1 MGCSSCQAEL
11 PDAARFCPT
20 CGAPVSAPACA
31 SCGATLVHGARF
43 CMSCGAPQAPDP
55 LSSGIAPPVAA
66 RRTTSVLFADLV
78 GFTSLS
84 EVRDQEEVRELLER
98 YFAECRRIVTRYGGV
113 VEKFIG
119 DAVMAVWGVP
129 TAHEDDAERA
139 VRAGLELVA
148 AVAEFGEDVGAPGLA
163 LRVGIVTGE
172 VAVTLGATQQGMVAG
187 DAVNTAARV
196 QAAASA
202 GQVWVDDATRLL
214 TTAAIR
220 YADVGAHPMKG
231 KVDPVRLWSVIAVV
245 AVVGGAQRADGLEAP
260 LVGRDRELRL
270 VKELFHQCEE
280 SGRPVLLVVDG
291 EAGVG
296 KTRLAWEFEKYI
308 DGLRS
313 TVRWHSGR
321 CLAYGEGVAYFALA
335 EAVRGRLQV
344 LAADDEDAADPT
356 RLADLLDRGLDHYVA
371 DPGERPWLR
380 ERLGVLLGTGS
391 PAAFPREDLFLAWVT
406 FFERVGGGDPVAL
419 VVDDAQYADEGL
431 LEFLEH
437 LLTTA
442 SYACFVLVLT
452 RPGLLEGR
460 PALATHRRANVVHL
474 PVLGDRDMARMLDGL
489 VADLPAG
496 VRAGLVSRAEG
507 IPLYAVETV
516 RSLIDRDLVVP
527 REGRYVLS
535 DADGLDLESVSP
547 PASLHAVISAR
558 LDTLSHDQRTV
569 IDRASVLGTTFD
581 AATVTALC
589 GDLAEPSRTL
599 AELVRMQLLSQD
611 SSRMSAEFG
620 HYGFVQSAY
629 RQAAYGS
636 LARRDRKALHL
647 AVLAQLEAAGN
658 VPAGDETAAIRAQH
672 YLDAF
677 HAVPGDADA
686 DVLRAG
692 ALDNLRRAAARA
704 RGLGSPGEAAR
715 HLAIAL
721 PLAVE
726 PALRGRVGWELAEAE
741 VDAGL
746 ADAAA
751 AHALEA
757 EELLTSLGDRIGAGR
772 AAAVRAHAV
781 MEGTGNN
788 EQALAVAE
796 PWWEEVRNLPEAAE
810 TAIALSRVVASARLR
825 LGWAIHDVV
834 DARLRLAERLGATG
848 ALADAYS
855 TLAVYY
861 GGIGA
866 SSLTAV
872 LLEAA
877 ADLARRH
884 HDLDALARSL
894 VNLTALGVHRNLERA
909 VSSGKEAVE
918 VATRAGN
925 RFMVSIARDNLA
937 LALWW
942 SGDWSA
948 IDGLVDDD
956 DRDAQDKAI
965 EVALPCCGSLL
976 AIARGDEADRFPWIA
991 RDDGDD
997 RVLVAWR
1004 HLHRSTEALRV
1015 GESEAAVTLAV
1026 EAAEQVH
1033 RYSGVWDDFPL
1044 FWSEAVMRAL
1054 RADDRLAVDR
1064 ALGVLGLAT
1073 DRHFPLGLQAVEA
1086 HVSGLLAIRDD
1097 GPSEAVEES
1106 LQRAIERYTT
1116 WGAVPS
1122 RARAQAD
1129 LGRWLVTEGR
1139 PEEGLALVER
1149 ARTTYAELGA
1159 HGWLADLETGLTAA
1173 TGASIRHPSYRP
1185 EEHS

>member
-1 MGCSSCQAEL
+1 MACSSCKTEL

-20 CGAPVSAPACA
+20 CGAPVSDPACTM
-31 SCGATLVHGARF
+31 CGATLVRGARY
-43 CMSCGAPQAPDP
+43 CMSCGALQPGESLASPVT
-55 LSSGIAPPVAA
+55 PPVAG

-84 EVRDQEEVRELLER
+84 EARDHEEVREVLER

-113 VEKFIG
+113 IEKFIG

-148 AVAEFGEDVGAPGLA
+148 AVAEFGEDVGAPDLA

-202 GQVWVDDATRLL
+202 GEVWVDDATRLL

-220 YADVGAHPMKG
+220 YADAGVHAMKG
-231 KVDPVRLWSVIAVV
+231 KVDPVRLSSVVAVV
-245 AVVGGAQRADGLEAP
+245 AAVGGAQRADGLEAP

-321 CLAYGEGVAYFALA
+321 CLAYGEGVAYYALA

-344 LAADDEDAADPT
+344 LADEDEDAADPA
-356 RLADLLDRGLDHYVA
+356 RLADLLDRGLEHHVA
-371 DPGERPWLR
+371 DPDERGWLR
-380 ERLGVLLGTGS
+380 DRLGVLLGTGS
-391 PAAFPREDLFLAWVT
+391 PGAFPREDLFLAWVT
-406 FFERVGGGDPVAL
+406 FFERVGAGDPVAL

-442 SYACFVLVLT
+442 SFACFVLVLT
-452 RPGLLEGR
+452 RPGLLEAR

-489 VADLPAG
+489 VADLPSG
-496 VRAGLVSRAEG
+496 VRAGLVARAEG

-535 DADGLDLESVSP
+535 DGDGLDLESVSA

-558 LDTLSHDQRTV
+558 LDTLSRDQRTV

-589 GDLAEPSRTL
+589 GDLADPARALT
-599 AELVRMQLLSQD
+599 ELVRMQLLSQD

-658 VPAGDETAAIRAQH
+658 PQPGDETAAIRAQH

-677 HAVPGDADA
+677 NAVPGDADA

-726 PALRGRVGWELAEAE
+726 PALRGRVGWELAQAE

-751 AHALEA
+751 THAHEA

-781 MEGTGNN
+781 MDGTGNN

-796 PWWEEVRNLPEAAE
+796 PWWEELRDLPEAAE
-810 TAIALSRVVASARLR
+810 TAIALSQVLGSARLR
-825 LGWAIHDVV
+825 LGRNIHDVV
-834 DARLRLAERLGATG
+834 DARLRLAERLGETG

-861 GGIGA
+861 GGMGA
-866 SSLTAV
+866 PSLTAV

-894 VNLTALGVHRNLERA
+894 VNLTALGVHRDLERA
-909 VSSGKEAVE
+909 VASGTEAVE
-918 VATRAGN
+918 VATRVGN
-925 RFMVSIARDNLA
+925 RWMLSIARDNLA

-948 IDGLVDDD
+948 IDALVDDD
-956 DRDAQDKAI
+956 DRDPQDRGA

-976 AIARGDEADRFPWIA
+976 AIARGDQADRFPWVS

-997 RVLVAWR
+997 RVMVAWR
-1004 HLHRSTEALRV
+1004 HLHRSTEALRAGSV
-1015 GESEAAVTLAV
+1015 REAVTLAV

-1033 RYSGVWDDFPL
+1033 HYSGVWDDFPL
-1044 FWSEAVMRAL
+1044 FWNEAVMRAL
-1054 RADDRLAVDR
+1054 RAEDGATLER
-1064 ALGVLGLAT
+1064 ALGVLELAT
-1073 DRHFPLGLQAVEA
+1073 DSHLPLGLRAVKAHVNGLVAMREDHPSAAVEG
-1086 HVSGLLAIRDD
+1086 SLRLAIQSFTD
-1097 GPSEAVEES
+1097 
-1106 LQRAIERYTT
+1106 

-1129 LGRWLVTEGR
+1129 LGRWLLTEGR
-1139 PEEGLALVER
+1139 TDEGLALVDR

-1159 HGWLADLETGLTAA
+1159 RGWLTDLESDLLPA
-1173 TGASIRHPSYRP
+1173 TGASISHPS
-1185 EEHS
+1185 S